1 MRSFIEGCR
10 QILFPVTCIYC
21 QKRLQGGLAWL
32 CLECHATLR
41 KCKPIGVNDFN
52 RALAPGLLL
61 GFALWEFHK
70 NQPVQRLQHH
80 LKYKKMPR
88 IGLDLGRMM
97 GDAFSVLL
105 KKRSLALP
113 DHILPIPLHRRR
125 FLERGYN
132 QSSMLARAMASSL
145 GCACTEGLL
154 IRTRPTR
161 TQTGLSRQE
170 RQDNLEGAFAL
181 HGGHHPKRPA
191 YSPCR
196 RCNDNRR
203 HHAGSSAL
211 PFEPIPSWAEYSG
224 SGPRPDRFIFRGN
237 LEYGSYDRP
246 GINPS
251 YHWSRR

>member
-105 KKRSLALP
+105 KKRSLAVP

-181 HGGHHPKRPA
+181 QGGIIRNGQHIVLVDDVMTTGATMLAAAHSLLSQYQVGLSIA
-191 YSPCR
+191 VLA
-196 RCNDNRR
+196 
-203 HHAGSSAL
+203 HAPIDLSS
-211 PFEPIPSWAEYSG
+211 EEIWNM
-224 SGPRPDRFIFRGN
+224 DRTIDQG
-237 LEYGSYDRP
+237 
-246 GINPS
+246 
-251 YHWSRR
+251 

>member
-41 KCKPIGVNDFN
+41 KCKPIGVTDFN
-52 RALAPGLLL
+52 RALEPGLLL

-97 GDAFSVLL
+97 GDAFSIRL
-105 KKRSLALP
+105 KKRGLAVP

-132 QSSMLARAMASSL
+132 QSSMLARAMADSL
-145 GCACTEGLL
+145 GCACSEGLL

-170 RQDNLEGAFAL
+170 RQDNLDGAFAL
-181 HGGHHPKRPA
+181 QGEIIRNGQHIVLVDDVMTTGATMLAAAHSLLSQYHVA
-191 YSPCR
+191 LSIAVLA
-196 RCNDNRR
+196 
-203 HHAGSSAL
+203 HAPIAFSS
-211 PFEPIPSWAEYSG
+211 EEIWNM
-224 SGPRPDRFIFRGN
+224 DRTI
-237 LEYGSYDRP
+237 DP
-246 GINPS
+246 G
-251 YHWSRR
+251 